1 MNKDLKKELQH
12 QEDFMRYQSNWI
24 RYIKQNVK
32 KR

>member
-24 RYIKQNVK
+24 RYIKTK
-32 KR
+32 M